1 MTTAMKTLETLLT
14 TPHRA
19 RRAVAFQSALLLIL
33 ASSTF
38 AQVAPAPGLSA
49 AALAKYDTNK
59 NGRLDPAEQA
69 AFDAD
74 LKKSATAASATT
86 AGEPRSGEEVVA
98 LSPFEVVSDTK
109 GYYGA
114 NTMSG
119 TRFNSK
125 LEDLAS
131 SITVMT
137 KEQMSDFAM
146 LDINDVF
153 LYTASAEG
161 TGNYTDF
168 EVNRNGDV
176 QENVSL
182 NPTQANRVRGIASAN
197 VSLGNFET
205 MARVPV
211 DPLGVEAVEIS
222 RGPNATISG
231 LGNPSGTVNMVPT
244 SANVT
249 RDRSQFSART
259 DSYGGYRTSLDV
271 NRVLLRGVLAVRASG
286 SFQHDGFIREP
297 SGVNTV
303 RYNGMVRYQPFKKT
317 SLTASYS
324 VYRMNGNRP
333 NASPPRDNISYWIA
347 NGRPTWDP
355 VGQVIHVNGQTIGN
369 GGLGTTTPIT
379 ADAGVPDYFNRSFTG
394 SGRFYAY
401 MGQGGLELLGT
412 SGSTLNT
419 NPGSGS
425 GTLRYMS
432 VSAGSGIA
440 AGRFTGQP
448 LFTTTPTVT
457 DRALYDWSST
467 NLAAMNRV
475 MDRTLT
481 SSVQIDQNIIDTRMH
496 RLDAQAGFLREDSQ
510 RYARNIMGE
519 LNANGQSGQLL
530 IDPNERLIDGS
541 PNPFFLRP
549 YMGVDQPFTTWSP
562 QKWDAYRA
570 QLSYRLDFTQQ
581 KNVLRWL
588 GAHQLSGYDEYKY
601 RISRRYAYKDG
612 IADPHA
618 WIPTGVSRVNQGAI
632 VGGPAAAA
640 GITRGYFR
648 YYLGDATGNN
658 IDYAPTELKYGT
670 YNFFY
675 GNPATGFVRE
685 PTLISQIATTDRTG
699 AGSNSKTILKT
710 LGGVVQSN
718 FFDNRIVT
726 TFGKREDQQF
736 VKNGSTPQRL
746 TADGLGFDYE
756 SLNHWSLGDY
766 RVNSGDTTQKG
777 AVVRPFRGWRAIN
790 EMASSSGVKGFVGQA
805 LTGLSLTY
813 NQSDSFRPQ
822 DPRLDLYLN
831 PLPNPSGAGKDWGF
845 ALNMF
850 DNKFVLRVN
859 KYETSQLKTRGGDAG
874 TIAQRVT
881 RTDVASTA
889 AFLLQ
894 TQALLW
900 VAAAN
905 PTFTQTQ
912 IETEVGRQMGI
923 PWERQVAIE
932 NAFDAG
938 LISSTN
944 DIIATGTEI
953 ELNYNPTNY
962 WTVAASFTQ
971 NEATNANVSKDIAQ
985 WIGERMPVWTTIRD
999 QRDNAL
1005 WWNKNYGGSQTAAQ
1019 NYAVFVG
1026 APYAVV
1032 QQSEGAPNP
1041 QIRKYSARFSTN
1053 VKLSGIT
1060 QHKLLRQFEVG
1071 GALRFQDKGFLGY
1084 YGKQQFPAT
1093 ITELDRN
1100 RPIYDQGSFFGKAT
1114 TSGHYFLDAN
1124 VRYRTRLWS
1133 NKVSTTFQLNIRN
1146 LQEPGDRLQTI
1157 GAFPDGTPHTYRIVD
1172 PRQFILTATFDL

>member
-1 MTTAMKTLETLLT
+1 MKIY
-14 TPHRA
+14 TPPPCSPRLS
-19 RRAVAFQSALLLIL
+19 AVVPICILLLGGGSL
-33 ASSTF
+33 A
-38 AQVAPAPGLSA
+38 AQVAPARAPDA
-49 AALAKYDTNK
+49 ATLAKYDTNR
-59 NGRLDPAEQA
+59 NGRLDADEQSA
-69 AFDAD
+69 LDAD
-74 LKKSATAASATT
+74 QRRAASATAPAT
-86 AGEPRSGEEVVA
+86 AGAKAADEVIS
-98 LSPFEVVSDTK
+98 LSPFEVISDTK

-182 NPTQANRVRGIASAN
+182 NPTGANRIRGIAAAN

-205 MARVPV
+205 MGRVPV
-211 DPLGVEAVEIS
+211 DPLGIDSVEIS
-222 RGPNATISG
+222 RGPNASVFG
-231 LGNPSGTVNMVPT
+231 LGNPSGTVNMVPA
-244 SANVT
+244 SANLT
-249 RDRSQFSART
+249 RNRTQFQARG

-271 NRVLLRGVLAVRASG
+271 NRVVKNGLLAVRATG
-286 SFQHDGFIREP
+286 SFQHDGFVRKP

-303 RYNGMVRYQPFKKT
+303 RYSGMVKYQPFKKT
-317 SLTASYS
+317 NITASYA

-355 VGQVIHVNGQTIGN
+355 VAQVVHVNGQTIGN

-379 ADAGVPDYFNRSFTG
+379 ADANVPDYFNRSFTG

-401 MGQGGLELLGT
+401 VGPGGLELLGT

-419 NPGSGS
+419 NPGTGS

-448 LFTTTPTVT
+448 LFTTTPSVSSK
-457 DRALYDWSST
+457 ALYDWT
-467 NLAAMNRV
+467 EQNLQAMNRV
-475 MDRTLT
+475 MDRTFT
-481 SSVQIDQNIIDTRMH
+481 SSVSIDQNVIDTPMH
-496 RLDAQAGFLREDSQ
+496 RIDAQVSFLREDSQ
-510 RYARNIMGE
+510 RYTRNIMGE

-541 PNPFFLRP
+541 TNPFFLRP
-549 YMGVDQPFTTWSP
+549 YMGVDQPFTTWQP
-562 QKWDAYRA
+562 QKWDTYRA
-570 QLSYRLDFTQQ
+570 QIGYRLDLTKEKGF
-581 KNVLRWL
+581 LHWL
-588 GAHQLSGYDEYKY
+588 GMHQLSGYDEYKY
-601 RISRRYAYKDG
+601 RINRRYAYKDG
-612 IADPHA
+612 IASNHP
-618 WIPTGVSRVNQGAI
+618 WIPAGVSRVNQGAI
-632 VGGPAAAA
+632 TGGPAAAA
-640 GITRGYFR
+640 NVTRGYYR
-648 YYLGDATGNN
+648 YYLGDASGNN
-658 IDYAPTELKYGT
+658 IDYAPAEFSSGT
-670 YNFFY
+670 YPFFY
-675 GNPATGFVRE
+675 GNPTTGFVRE

-699 AGSNSKTILKT
+699 AGNNSKTILKT
-710 LGGVVQSN
+710 LGGVIQSH
-718 FFDNRIVT
+718 FLDSRIVT
-726 TFGKREDQQF
+726 TFGKRTDKQY

-746 TADGLGFDYE
+746 TADGMSFDYE
-756 SLNHWSLGDY
+756 SINHWAVGDY
-766 RVNSGDTTQKG
+766 RFNSGDTTQKG
-777 AVVRPFRGWRAIN
+777 AVVRPFRGWAPITNLAR
-790 EMASSSGVKGFVGQA
+790 SSGLERFLGQT
-805 LTGLSLTY
+805 LNGLSLTY
-813 NQSDSFRPQ
+813 NESDSFRPQ
-822 DPRLDLYLN
+822 DPRVDLYLK
-831 PLPNPSGAGKDWGF
+831 PLPNPSGEGKDWGF

-850 DNKFVLRVN
+850 DNRFVLRVN
-859 KYETSQLKTRGGDAG
+859 SYETQQIKTRGGDAG

-905 PTFTQTQ
+905 PTWTQTQ

-944 DIIATGTEI
+944 DIIATGKEI
-953 ELNYNPTNY
+953 ELNYNPTPY
-962 WTVAASFTQ
+962 WTVAASATK
-971 NEATNANVSKDIAQ
+971 NESKNANVSSDIAQ
-985 WIGERMPVWTTIRD
+985 WIGERMPIWTTIRD
-999 QRDNAL
+999 QRTGQL
-1005 WWNKNYGGSQTAAQ
+1005 WWNTNYGGAQTAAQ
-1019 NYAVFVG
+1019 NFAVFVG
-1026 APYAVV
+1026 SPYAVV
-1032 QQSEGAPNP
+1032 QQSEGTPNP

-1053 VKLSGIT
+1053 FKLSGIT
-1060 QHKLLRQFEVG
+1060 EHQTLRKFEIG
-1071 GALRFQDKGFLGY
+1071 GALRWQDKGFLGY
-1084 YGKQQFPAT
+1084 YGVQKLPAT
-1093 ITELDRN
+1093 ITDLDRT
-1100 RPIYDQGSFFGKAT
+1100 RPIWDTGSFFGKRT
-1114 TSGHYFLDAN
+1114 TGHYSLDVN
-1124 VRYRTRLWS
+1124 LRYRTRLFT
-1133 NKVSTTFQLNIRN
+1133 NKIGTTLQLNVRN
-1146 LQEPGDRLQTI
+1146 LQESGGRLQAI